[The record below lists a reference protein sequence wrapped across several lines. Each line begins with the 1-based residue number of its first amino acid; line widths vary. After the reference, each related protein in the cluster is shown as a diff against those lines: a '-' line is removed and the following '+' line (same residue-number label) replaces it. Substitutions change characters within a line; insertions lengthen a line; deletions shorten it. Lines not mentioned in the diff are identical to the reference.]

1 MGMVFEDR
9 EDAGRRLAA
18 ALPQFREQPDTV
30 LLGLARGGIPVASAA
45 AEVLHLPYGAVLV
58 RKLGIPGHDETAFG
72 ALAYAGA
79 IAAEPGSAAG
89 SETSGAAAGL
99 ANAAAGGGS
108 AASKAE
114 ATGTAASASD
124 ARRIV
129 RLLNRPLVERIL
141 EGGARQ
147 DWLDQVERRERDEL
161 LRRVEAYPGA
171 SLELSGKTVL
181 LVDDGL
187 ATGATMRAAVEAVR
201 AAGASRV
208 VAAAPVGSI
217 EAEKSL
223 SRVCDVLC
231 LHLPGRFRAVGSF
244 YRHFEQLT
252 DGDAIGLLQ
261 GAHA

>member
-9 EDAGRRLAA
+9 EEAGRRLAA

-30 LLGLARGGIPVASAA
+30 LLGLARGGIPVACAA
-45 AEVLHLPYGAVLV
+45 AEVLHLPYGTVLV

-79 IAAEPGSAAG
+79 IAAGETAEGVGSSARDVYG
-89 SETSGAAAGL
+89 SGQ
-99 ANAAAGGGS
+99 
-108 AASKAE
+108 AASLSE
-114 ATGTAASASD
+114 

-129 RLLNRPLVERIL
+129 RLLNRPLVERL
-141 EGGARQ
+141 LANGARQ
-147 DWLDQVERRERDEL
+147 EWLDQVERRERGEL
-161 LRRVEAYPGA
+161 LRRVEAYPGE
-171 SLELSGKTVL
+171 SLELRGKTAL

-201 AAGASRV
+201 SAGASRV

-217 EAEKSL
+217 EAERSL

-244 YRHFEQLT
+244 YRHFEQLS
-252 DGDAIGLLQ
+252 DDDAIGLLH

>member
-45 AEVLHLPYGAVLV
+45 ADVLHLPYGTVLV

-79 IAAEPGSAAG
+79 IAAGSGSGAAG
-89 SETSGAAAGL
+89 S
-99 ANAAAGGGS
+99 GS
-108 AASKAE
+108 TASKAE
-114 ATGTAASASD
+114 APGRAASASD

-141 EGGARQ
+141 AGGARQ
-147 DWLDQVERRERDEL
+147 EWLDQVERRERDEL

-171 SLELSGKTVL
+171 GLELSSKTVL

-208 VAAAPVGSI
+208 VAAAPVGSL